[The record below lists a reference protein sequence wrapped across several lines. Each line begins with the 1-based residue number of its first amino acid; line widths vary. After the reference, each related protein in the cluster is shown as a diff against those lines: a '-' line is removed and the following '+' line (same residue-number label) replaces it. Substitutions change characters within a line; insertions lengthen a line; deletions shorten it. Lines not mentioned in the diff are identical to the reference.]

1 MRRVI
6 KALSKNIF
14 IGFSALLIGW
24 LPLFAQNKDNSI
36 PTDSTITRWL
46 KNGLNLE
53 HKDSVT
59 SDLITYFAR
68 KQIGIPYEAN
78 MLDKSPIEKL
88 VVDLSGEDCVIYVE
102 NTMALAL
109 TALEHDSTVSQFSR
123 NLEFLRYRDGKLRGY
138 GSRLHYFSDW
148 LLDNQKRGNISVI
161 SQKWSDTAPMDSIYF
176 MSTHRKAYPQLLHS
190 DSLYNLIKWR
200 ERVLSSDS
208 LRYLPKLFLP
218 RYASKIQ
225 SGDIIAFVTT
235 VPGLDVSHTAI
246 ALRSGDFLTFIHA
259 NPKHGVIIEPLGLL
273 PYVLGRKTVKG
284 VIIARL
290 RDERARSS
298 VQQAP
303 QKDRRT
309 SR

>member
-1 MRRVI
+1 MHHVI
-6 KALSKNIF
+6 KALSKSIL
-14 IGFSALLIGW
+14 IGCSALLIGW
-24 LPLFAQNKDNSI
+24 QSLYAQSRSGDI

-46 KNGLNLE
+46 HGGLNLE

-78 MLDKSPIEKL
+78 MLDKAPTEQL

-102 NTMALAL
+102 NTMALTL
-109 TALEHDSTVSQFSR
+109 TTLERDSTLTRFSR
-123 NLEFLRYRDGKLRGY
+123 NLESLRYRNGELKGY

-148 LLDNQKRGNISVI
+148 LLDNQKRGSISVI
-161 SQKWSDTAPMDSIYF
+161 SQKWPNTAPMDSLYF
-176 MSTHRKAYPQLLHS
+176 MSTHRKLYQQLLNS
-190 DSLYNLIKWR
+190 DSLYNLIRER

-218 RYASKIQ
+218 RYISKIQ

-246 ALRSGDFLTFIHA
+246 ALRSGNFLTFIHA
-259 NPKHGVIIEPLGLL
+259 NPKHGVTIEPLGLL

-290 RDERARSS
+290 RGVQADSS
-298 VQQAP
+298 SRRVP